1 MTINQLI
8 KKLEKIQKTH
18 GKRIKVVVDI
28 EGVENTNDDYSHV
41 NIETVDVETITWSV
55 DDNAFLQNGEE
66 RLKTVV
72 TLCGR

>member
-8 KKLEKIQKTH
+8 KKLEKIREKH
-18 GKRIKVVVDI
+18 GKRIPVVVDRV
-28 EGVENTNDDYSHV
+28 GVDNANDDYSHV
-41 NIETVDVETITWSV
+41 DVNTVDVESITWSV
-55 DDNAFLQNGEE
+55 NDNIELQNGQE